1 MIVNVCSLVSQSH
14 QRFVTVCSHSVDNTL
29 AKNDKL
35 IQYNLSAN
43 NCEVYCTYQS
53 MPQTVYPQV
62 KYLSVLYTY
71 KYKQNYWSIQVQL
84 DQMYF
89 RINSVHV
96 QYL

>member
-1 MIVNVCSLVSQSH
+1 
-14 QRFVTVCSHSVDNTL
+14 
-29 AKNDKL
+29 
-35 IQYNLSAN
+35 
-43 NCEVYCTYQS
+43 

-62 KYLSVLYTY
+62 KYWSVLYTY